1 MSTTWDPTTN
11 DEQTEAWNG
20 VLFDRFVQ
28 FRHLLTDGLGQHGE
42 VALKVNPPQPGDRVL
57 DIGCGFGDTAQ
68 RIAGM
73 VGPEGSVL
81 GVDVASRFIDF
92 SRADAEANGVE
103 NVTFETMDVEKAEF
117 EQIYDY
123 AFSRFGVQ
131 FFTNPVPALRRVRAG
146 LVPGGRFCAVV
157 WRQKIDNPW
166 LHKAELVTKKFVD
179 EPDETDEPTC
189 GPGPFAMA
197 GADTTSD
204 MLLGAGFEQIGFR
217 RCDIPIKMGDDMDE
231 AIALITAL
239 GPAGEAIR
247 LAGERAEEVRPQI
260 EAAVREVIAEYE
272 GEDGVWGP
280 ASTWIVSAVNPG

>member
-1 MSTTWDPTTN
+1 VSTTWDPTTN

-20 VLFDRFVQ
+20 VLFDRFLQ
-28 FRHLLTDGLGQHGE
+28 FKHLLTEGLGAHGE
-42 VALKVNPPQPGDRVL
+42 AALAAHPPQPGDRVL
-57 DIGCGFGDTAQ
+57 DLGCGFGDTAQ
-68 RIAGM
+68 RIAGI

-81 GVDVASRFIDF
+81 GIDVASRFIDF
-92 SRADAEANGVE
+92 ARDDAQGVP
-103 NVTFETMDVEKAEF
+103 NVEFETLDVEKAEF
-117 EQIYDY
+117 EQVYDY

-146 LVPGGRFCAVV
+146 LVPGGRYCAVV

-166 LHKAELVTKKFVD
+166 LHKAELVTKSFV
-179 EPDETDEPTC
+179 EKPEETDEATC

-204 MLLGAGFEQIGFR
+204 MLLGAGFEEIEFR
-217 RCDIPIKMGDDMDE
+217 RCDRPIKMGDDMDE

-239 GPAGEAIR
+239 
-247 LAGERAEEVRPQI
+247 L
-260 EAAVREVIAEYE
+260 REVLQEYD
-272 GEDGVWGP
+272 GNDGVWGP

>member
-11 DEQTEAWNG
+11 EEQTEAWNG
-20 VLFDRFVQ
+20 VLFDRFLQ
-28 FRHLLTDGLGQHGE
+28 FKHLLTDGLGAHGE
-42 VALKVNPPQPGDRVL
+42 AALAAHPPQPGERAL

-92 SRADAEANGVE
+92 ARNDAQGVP
-103 NVTFETMDVEKAEF
+103 NVAFETLDVETAEF
-117 EQIYDY
+117 DQVYDY

-146 LVPGGRFCAVV
+146 LVPGGRYCAVV

-166 LHKAELVTKKFVD
+166 LHKAELVTKSFV
-179 EPDETDEPTC
+179 EKPDETDEPTC

-204 MLLGAGFEQIGFR
+204 MLLGAGFEEIEFR
-217 RCDIPIKMGDDMDE
+217 RCDLPIKMGDDMDE

-239 GPAGEAIR
+239 GPAGEVLR
-247 LAGERAEEVRPQI
+247 LAGDKADEVRPQI
-260 EAAVREVIAEYE
+260 EDKLREVLADYD
-272 GEDGVWGP
+272 GDDGVWGP
-280 ASTWIVSAVNPG
+280 ASTWIVGARNPG

>member
-20 VLFDRFVQ
+20 VLFDRFLE
-28 FRHLLTDGLGQHGE
+28 FKHLLTDGLGAHGE
-42 VALKVNPPQPGDRVL
+42 AALAAHPPQPGDRAL

-92 SRADAEANGVE
+92 ARNDAEGVPNIE
-103 NVTFETMDVEKAEF
+103 FETLDVEKAEF
-117 EQIYDY
+117 EQVYDY

-146 LVPGGRFCAVV
+146 LVPGGRYCAVV

-166 LHKAELVTKKFVD
+166 LHKAELVTKSFIEK
-179 EPDETDEPTC
+179 PDESDEPTC

-204 MLLGAGFEQIGFR
+204 MLLGAGFEQVEFR
-217 RCDIPIKMGDDMDE
+217 RSDLPIKMGDDMDE

-239 GPAGEAIR
+239 GPAGEVLR
-247 LAGERAEEVRPQI
+247 LAGEKADEVRPQI
-260 EAAVREVIAEYE
+260 EAELREVLAEYDSS
-272 GEDGVWGP
+272 DGVWGP